1 MSAVEHHGV
10 ALGGLEQA
18 ELPVSQPT
26 RRGRRP
32 RGWSFAMRVLE
43 AVIVIAL
50 VVFMLGPILWLAV
63 RAFSTTWRY
72 PQLLPQDWTL
82 KWWRS
87 VFDDQNLA
95 HSMKLSFMFAPVVTA
110 VSTIIC
116 VPAAYAFSR
125 LNFPGRRVLLIS
137 LFATNAFPKI
147 GLYISMAGVFYSLN
161 LMGTFL
167 GVVIV
172 QLIGTIVFMTWI
184 PAAAFSSVPRSL
196 EEAARDVGSGPLR
209 VFFRVTFP
217 LAAPGILVAMI
228 LSFLASFDEATGTF
242 LVGLPNYVTMPTEMY
257 TLVLNYP
264 EQVGAVFSILLA
276 IPSVVLMTLAR
287 KHVMGGRLAEG
298 FQIR

>member
-1 MSAVEHHGV
+1 MSAVEQQGV

-18 ELPVSQPT
+18 ELPVSRPT
-26 RRGRRP
+26 RRRGRP
-32 RGWSFAMRVLE
+32 RGWSVGIRVLE
-43 AVIVIAL
+43 VVIVVAL

-82 KWWRS
+82 QWWRS

-110 VSTIIC
+110 ASTVIC

-161 LMGTFL
+161 LMGTFM

-172 QLIGTIVFMTWI
+172 QLIGTVVFMTWI
-184 PAAAFSSVPRSL
+184 PAAAFSAIPRSL
-196 EEAARDVGSGPLR
+196 EEAARDVGAGPLR

-217 LAAPGILVAMI
+217 LAAPAIFVAMI
-228 LSFLASFDEATGTF
+228 LSFLASFDEAQGTF
-242 LVGLPNYVTMPTEMY
+242 LVGVPNYITMPTEMY

-264 EQVGAVFSILLA
+264 EQVAAVFALLLA
-276 IPSVVLMTLAR
+276 LPSVLLMALVR
-287 KHVMGGRLAEG
+287 KHVMGGKLAEG
-298 FQIR
+298 FQLR

>member
-1 MSAVEHHGV
+1 MSAVEHQGV

-18 ELPVSQPT
+18 ELPVA
-26 RRGRRP
+26 RANRRRP
-32 RGWSFAMRVLE
+32 PNVR
-43 AVIVIAL
+43 AVTLRLIGIVFVVAL
-50 VVFMLGPILWLAV
+50 LIFMIGPLAWLMI
-63 RAFSTTWRY
+63 RAFSGLWEF
-72 PQLLPQDWTL
+72 PQLLPSHWTL
-82 KWWRS
+82 QWWRS
-87 VFDDQNLA
+87 VFDDKSLGR
-95 HSMKLSFMFAPVVTA
+95 SIRLSFEFAPVVTFA
-110 VSTIIC
+110 SAAIC
-116 VPAAYAFSR
+116 LPAAYAFSR
-125 LNFPGRRVLLIS
+125 FNFPGRRVLLVS

-184 PAAAFSSVPRSL
+184 PTAAFSAIPRSL
-196 EEAARDVGSGPLR
+196 EEAARDVGAGPLR

-228 LSFLASFDEATGTF
+228 LSFLASFDEAQGTF
-242 LVGLPNYVTMPTEMY
+242 LVGIPNYITMPTEMY

-264 EQVGAVFSILLA
+264 EQAAAVFSILLA
-276 IPSVVLMTLAR
+276 IPSVVLMSFAR
-287 KHVMGGRLAEG
+287 KHVMGGKLAEG